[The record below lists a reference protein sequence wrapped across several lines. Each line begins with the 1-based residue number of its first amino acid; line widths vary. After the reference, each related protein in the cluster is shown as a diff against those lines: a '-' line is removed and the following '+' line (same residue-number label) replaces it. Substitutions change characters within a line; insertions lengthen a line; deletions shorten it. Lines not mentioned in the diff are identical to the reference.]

1 MADLTLAARARSER
15 GRHAGALRRAG
26 QVPAVLYGQSLEPQ
40 AIVTEAGALIRVW
53 QRAGRTHLVD
63 LSVEGKAA
71 RKVLIREFQID
82 PRSARP
88 LHVDF
93 QAVNLR
99 ERMIVEVPVV
109 TVGDPPAVS
118 QLKIGILQQVIAA
131 LRVEAL
137 PAGLPSHLQV
147 DVSGLSEI
155 DQAVRVRDVV
165 LPPGV
170 TLPGHV
176 DPEEVVAKIAALRVA
191 VEEEV
196 AAPEAAP
203 PAPEAEEPTTEE

>member
-1 MADLTLAARARSER
+1 M
-15 GRHAGALRRAG
+15 
-26 QVPAVLYGQSLEPQ
+26 LYGNSLEPQ
-40 AIVTEAGALIRVW
+40 AIATDAGALIRVW

-63 LSVEGKAA
+63 LSIEGKAP

-88 LHVDF
+88 LHADF

-99 ERMIVEVPVV
+99 ERMTVEVPVV

-118 QLKIGILQQVIAA
+118 QLKIGLLQQVIAA

-147 DVSGLSEI
+147 DVSGLTEI

-196 AAPEAAP
+196 TAQEAA
-203 PAPEAEEPTTEE
+203 PAPEAEEPPTEE